1 MSFKQ
6 EINKQEKEI
15 LDHLMESKFIASF
28 TEVDSETGE
37 YIRDIKEADDLEID
51 FKIRDSM
58 LSAIGECAERAAV
71 ANSAAKMRAALIAV
85 YTVCEGASEL
95 EVLGRNIEKV
105 IATLRGKK

>member
-6 EINKQEKEI
+6 EINKQEKEM
-15 LDHLMESKFIASF
+15 LDHLMKSKFIASF
-28 TEVDSETGE
+28 VRVDIETGE
-37 YIRDIKEADDLEID
+37 YTRDIKEADDLEID

-58 LSAIGECAERAAV
+58 LHAIGECAERAAD
-71 ANSAAKMRAALIAV
+71 ANSAAEMRAALIAI

-105 IATLRGKK
+105 IATLGGKK

>member
-37 YIRDIKEADDLEID
+37 YKS
-51 FKIRDSM
+51 DSH
-58 LSAIGECAERAAV
+58 AWR
-71 ANSAAKMRAALIAV
+71 
-85 YTVCEGASEL
+85 
-95 EVLGRNIEKV
+95 
-105 IATLRGKK
+105 

>member
-37 YIRDIKEADDLEID
+37 YIRDIKEADEEDNGCSEKKAD
-51 FKIRDSM
+51 HKGRQ
-58 LSAIGECAERAAV
+58 AAG
-71 ANSAAKMRAALIAV
+71 I
-85 YTVCEGASEL
+85 
-95 EVLGRNIEKV
+95 
-105 IATLRGKK
+105 